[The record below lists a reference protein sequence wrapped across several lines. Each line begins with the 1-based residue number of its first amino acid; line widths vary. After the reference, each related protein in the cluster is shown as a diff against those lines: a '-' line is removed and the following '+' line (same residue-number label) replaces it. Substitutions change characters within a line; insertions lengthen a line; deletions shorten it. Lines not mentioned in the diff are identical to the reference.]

1 MILES
6 KMKLFFK
13 TTVATVALTMVTF
26 VLAKAN
32 PPWTQQR
39 GYQDFCAELKKDCAK
54 ASFCSYD
61 EQRAGTTG
69 MRCEIRAAGDKDTI
83 HKFDKICEGRG
94 LKHNAISANTHG
106 GKLKKGE
113 VASQCFV
120 E

>member
-1 MILES
+1 
-6 KMKLFFK
+6 MKLIFK
-13 TTVATVALTMVTF
+13 IIATVVTMCV
-26 VLAKAN
+26 VSSAMAKAN

-94 LKHNAISANTHG
+94 LKHNAISRDTHG
-106 GKLKKGE
+106 LKLKKGE
-113 VASQCFV
+113 IASQCFV